1 MRQVGRRDAGSWAQ
15 VQREHEGKQTK
26 VRPAPDIYGRAWHR
40 ANIKIDW
47 TEELRRCKALE
58 QRGEANA
65 QLRRMTEVRTIDA
78 GDRRVGLRGQKG

>member
-1 MRQVGRRDAGSWAQ
+1 MPPLPYCCPYPYPYCTLTPSL
-15 VQREHEGKQTK
+15 
-26 VRPAPDIYGRAWHR
+26 PRAWHR